1 MKKRTDPKKGN
12 GHAKFESLKLTECL
26 DCVCYEVRKTARFV
40 INYYDAALKDAD
52 LKSNQFIVLVAVAYL
67 KSPNF
72 TKLADFV
79 GIDQSTLA
87 RNLITVEKQKLVSVK
102 TGKNRREKLITLTK
116 KGEHKVEKSFPLWKK
131 AQGRLVGGIGTE
143 RWRDIQNEL
152 RDVVGVTKGLS

>member
-12 GHAKFESLKLTECL
+12 GHAKFESLKLTDCL
-26 DCVCYEVRKTARFV
+26 DCVCYEVRKTARHV
-40 INYYDAALKDAD
+40 INYYDAALRDAD
-52 LKSNQFIVLVAVAYL
+52 LKSNQFLILVAVAYL

-87 RNLITVEKQKLVSVK
+87 RNLVTVEKQKLVSVK

-116 KGEHKVEKSFPLWKK
+116 KGEQKIEKSFPLWKK
-131 AQGRLVGGIGTE
+131 AQGRLVGGIGAE
-143 RWRDIQNEL
+143 RWREIQNEL
-152 RDVVGVTKGLS
+152 HGVVDVTKSLS

>member
-1 MKKRTDPKKGN
+1 MKKRTDPKK
-12 GHAKFESLKLTECL
+12 ERTRQIRELKLTECL

-67 KSPNF
+67 NSPNF

-131 AQGRLVGGIGTE
+131 AQGRLVGGIGAE
-143 RWRDIQNEL
+143 RWREIQNEL
-152 RDVVGVTKGLS
+152 RDVVGVTKTS